1 VIVSA
6 LAGSAAS
13 SALPHGAAR
22 AQILAQ
28 VPNSV
33 DPGVAPYQFKAPLV
47 PRSRR
52 RQIIVPAGL
61 KCPDPKGAGTQRFD
75 LTALVVDGV
84 TLYGEGDLAR
94 LWRGR
99 LGRNIDLCEA
109 HTIARKIAAKYRE
122 DGHPRPQVVL
132 PAQEIIGGVVRVKVI
147 EAGGV
152 P

>member
-1 VIVSA
+1 M
-6 LAGSAAS
+6 
-13 SALPHGAAR
+13 
-22 AQILAQ
+22 
-28 VPNSV
+28 
-33 DPGVAPYQFKAPLV
+33 

-99 LGRNIDLCEA
+99 LGRNIDQCEA
-109 HTIARKIAAKYRE
+109 HIIARKIAAKYRE